1 MALWILTSQSDRR
14 KDPHSLQC
22 TSFSM
27 KIWRKKSP
35 PEILIVTTE
44 AMIIKKT
51 IPFSYIKNIWDGLTH
66 AGNDD
71 ENDHHDQH
79 YHDDQDNQD
88 DQENGRNDHPE
99 NNFTSWLPLWRTN
112 CHLAGEGSSYNAR
125 DKTTGCITPSFLC
138 FCLFIL
144 FLCGFFKQTKNKR
157 I

>member
-1 MALWILTSQSDRR
+1 MALWILTSQSDGNDRR
-14 KDPHSLQC
+14 KDHHSLHC
-22 TSFSM
+22 S
-27 KIWRKKSP
+27 SP

-44 AMIIKKT
+44 AMIIIET
-51 IPFSYIKNIWDGLTH
+51 IPFLISKIFWMAWPLTH

-79 YHDDQDNQD
+79 YHDDQDDQD
-88 DQENGRNDHPE
+88 DQGNGRNDHHE

-125 DKTTGCITPSFLC
+125 DKTTGCITPSFFEFLP
-138 FCLFIL
+138 FYT
-144 FLCGFFKQTKNKR
+144 FLCGFFKQTKNNL